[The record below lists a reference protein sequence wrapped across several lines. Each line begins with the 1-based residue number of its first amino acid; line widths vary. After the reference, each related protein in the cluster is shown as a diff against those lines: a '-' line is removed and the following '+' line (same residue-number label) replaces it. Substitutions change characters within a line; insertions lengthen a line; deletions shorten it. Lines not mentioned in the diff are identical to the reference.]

1 MTAACPTNLKPFA
14 EIAICYHISR
24 EGFDLMKDTRKSELG
39 KGWDPSFA
47 RATDLE
53 ISFVQL

>member
-1 MTAACPTNLKPFA
+1 
-14 EIAICYHISR
+14 
-24 EGFDLMKDTRKSELG
+24 MKDTRKSELG